1 MATTTSNLNLATEHG
16 QPASMT
22 KIIHSW
28 EQETSLTLLYEL
40 PRTQFSYSSSAMSKF
55 LRIPYCPPPHP
66 PTKTF
71 WSLPACMTWS
81 TLSYHSCIPC
91 SSSPQSV
98 WVAFRCIK
106 IPHPNS
112 ICWYCLQRGQDWPRL
127 EKRGEKRSGPSSEDQ
142 PGNRFKVNSF
152 GLIDK
157 TKRKAQTFRS
167 Q

>member
-1 MATTTSNLNLATEHG
+1 MGSSSLLLPLLLVFCCMATTTSNLNLATEHG

-40 PRTQFSYSSSAMSKF
+40 PRTQSSSSYSAMTKF
-55 LRIPYCPPPHP
+55 LRIPYCPPPP

-91 SSSPQSV
+91 SPSPQSV

-112 ICWYCLQRGQDWPRL
+112 FCWYCLQRGQDWPRL
-127 EKRGEKRSGPSSEDQ
+127 ERSVADHHQRTNQG
-142 PGNRFKVNSF
+142 
-152 GLIDK
+152 IDL
-157 TKRKAQTFRS
+157 R
-167 Q
+167 